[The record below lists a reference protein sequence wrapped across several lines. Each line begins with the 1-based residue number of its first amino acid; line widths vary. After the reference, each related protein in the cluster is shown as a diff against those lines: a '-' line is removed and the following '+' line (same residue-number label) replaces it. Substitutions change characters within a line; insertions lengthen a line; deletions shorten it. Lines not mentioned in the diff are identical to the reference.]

1 VRRPGAFDEREG
13 RGIQADQ
20 PRHGVDARCTIAA
33 MTDTGSLDA
42 RGNGRADEV
51 PDRAHETRPTDRRAA
66 LRERMAGASAERRF
80 IGLFLGW
87 LAAFATVYLTIVT
100 TELGQRLE
108 NLALSAAALRTETE
122 RQAGL
127 DRLTQISVL
136 AFALTLGVLL
146 AISLLRGRLG
156 PGVAI
161 ALLMGG
167 SVVTAEVLKRVL
179 VRPELVEGPGWLL
192 RNSYPSGTAA
202 VAAAMAIGAIL
213 VSPDRLRWIVV
224 PIGAIYAAVV
234 ADATQTTGWHR
245 LSDTIGGVLVVLAV
259 GSAGLAILA
268 RARLVQRTGHGRIDR
283 RVRALVLL
291 VAATAAVL
299 AIVILALALAFPLL
313 TSPSGGRGV
322 FLQTAFPLL
331 GVAAVT
337 AAIVAFGWAVEP
349 FTIGRRAPPEPTP
362 VESASTEPEPTGP
375 ESADRG

>member
-1 VRRPGAFDEREG
+1 
-13 RGIQADQ
+13 
-20 PRHGVDARCTIAA
+20 
-33 MTDTGSLDA
+33 MTDTGSLDT
-42 RGNGRADEV
+42 RGSDRADGV
-51 PDRAHETRPTDRRAA
+51 PVRVNETPTNDRRAA
-66 LRERMAGASAERRF
+66 LRERIGGASAERRF
-80 IGLFLGW
+80 VGLFLAW
-87 LAAFATVYLTIVT
+87 LTGFAAIYLTVVT
-100 TELGQRLE
+100 TELGQRVE
-108 NLALSAAALRTETE
+108 NLALNAAALRTETE

-127 DRLTQISVL
+127 DRLAQISIL
-136 AFALTLGVLL
+136 AFAVTLGVLL
-146 AISLLRGRLG
+146 AISLLRGRFG

-167 SVVTAEVLKRVL
+167 SVVSAEVLKRVL

-224 PIGAIYAAVV
+224 PLGAIYAAVV

-245 LSDTIGGVLVVLAV
+245 LSDTVGGVLVVLAV
-259 GSAGLAILA
+259 GSAGLAVLA
-268 RARLVQRTGHGRIDR
+268 RARLVQRTGHGRIDP

-291 VAATAAVL
+291 GAAAAAVL

-313 TSPSGGRGV
+313 TSPSGGRGA

-349 FTIGRRAPPEPTP
+349 FTIGRRAPLGPTP
-362 VESASTEPEPTGP
+362 SGPAPTEPAATDG
-375 ESADRG
+375 ARDDRG